1 VLLQL
6 RVTVPPDRTARV
18 REIFEHDPGT
28 AHLAVLPGASV
39 SPAGDLVVADVARES
54 ADGLIA
60 ALRDLRVNEDGGI
73 AITPID
79 TAISSAARNAEDRA
93 PGDASDAVVWEQVIR
108 GTDADSALS
117 VSYLAFMTIATLLA
131 GVAVIND
138 SAILTIGAMV
148 LGPEFGPLV
157 ALAVAVVHRR
167 PGGARRA
174 VVTLTVGFV
183 VAIGTTAAVTLIG
196 RGLGWF
202 GPELLGADR
211 PQTGFITSPDKWS
224 LVVAVLAGVAGV
236 LSLTSSKSGALVG
249 VFISVTTVPAAADMA
264 VSLALGGGQQFTR
277 AAIQLGIKPGR
288 HPDRGHHDARGAAGG
303 LAAGAGRPP
312 ADGARRPQLRR
323 PAPHLTDG
331 HPSGGRTT
339 VGGRCLGDP
348 HRRFARPYGP
358 GGIPP
363 GSGADRGGDH
373 SHRAEPADGGEQRR
387 PGAGGDRAGSGPVQR
402 HGRPRHE
409 PAGAL
414 LRRPGLRR
422 TAALGEVPRL
432 PRPRRGAADD
442 GGRAGAPRAGRL
454 LLALPGRHRAGDDG
468 RGTRQRAAAEPG
480 QALLPG

>member
-1 VLLQL
+1 MLLQL

-79 TAISSAARNAEDRA
+79 TAVSSAARNAEDRA

-117 VSYLAFMTIATLLA
+117 VSYLAFMTIATMLA

-183 VAIGTTAAVTLIG
+183 VAIGTTAAVTLVG

-249 VFISVTTVPAAADMA
+249 VFISVTTVPAAGN
-264 VSLALGGGQQFTR
+264 LALGLTFGIGDEIRGSALQLVINLSGMALAGWATLALQQ
-277 AAIQLGIKPGR
+277 
-288 HPDRGHHDARGAAGG
+288 
-303 LAAGAGRPP
+303 
-312 ADGARRPQLRR
+312 
-323 PAPHLTDG
+323 
-331 HPSGGRTT
+331 T
-339 VGGRCLGDP
+339 VWE
-348 HRRFARPYGP
+348 H
-358 GGIPP
+358 I
-363 GSGADRGGDH
+363 SQ
-373 SHRAEPADGGEQRR
+373 HRARLVAR
-387 PGAGGDRAGSGPVQR
+387 
-402 HGRPRHE
+402 
-409 PAGAL
+409 
-414 LRRPGLRR
+414 LRSSR
-422 TAALGEVPRL
+422 
-432 PRPRRGAADD
+432 
-442 GGRAGAPRAGRL
+442 
-454 LLALPGRHRAGDDG
+454 
-468 RGTRQRAAAEPG
+468 
-480 QALLPG
+480 